1 MGRRRRD
8 TGLMGTIKTYYR
20 AYDLDRISANILEI
34 RDFNGKPA
42 VVLDETIFYPEGGG
56 QSADQGTINGL
67 ALSDVQEEG
76 DIVYHIFDTPFETP
90 PGTPVALDSGIPG
103 LRPGPAELR
112 LDMRRRRDFAVQHT
126 AQHLLSATVLRLC
139 GGPTVSM
146 HLGDGECTIDVDLPG
161 LGGLDAVEEAVQDI
175 IEADYPLIFHWC
187 PPENIEDFPLRKQ
200 PPKGEESLRVVEID
214 GYDYS
219 PCCGTHLRSTG
230 EIGILKILGAEKYK
244 GMTRVGFIAGRRVLS
259 AYGQL
264 RRSGETI
271 SKALK
276 VPLPEI
282 DRGVAALQ
290 ERFASLERTSFN
302 LREQTAQLEAERIL
316 REIDDQ
322 DRSVLDRS
330 SRNRA
335 AAVVRF
341 FGDRTMDD
349 ALRIGRALQ
358 KASSAVIVVAS
369 GADRKVAALCSRN
382 DLDLRP
388 LLRELVEA
396 HGGKGGGSPSFYQG
410 AFNAMADLEAFLAA
424 ARSRLA
430 AAAGGAL

>member
-1 MGRRRRD
+1 
-8 TGLMGTIKTYYR
+8 MGTIKTYYR
-20 AYDLDRISANILEI
+20 AYDLDRIGARILEI
-34 RDFNGKPA
+34 RDFRGKPA

-56 QSADQGTINGL
+56 QSADRGTINGI
-67 ALSDVQEEG
+67 ALSDVQEEDG
-76 DIVYHIFDTPFETP
+76 VVYHILDTSPDTP
-90 PGTPVALDSGIPG
+90 PGAPEALAGGIPG
-103 LRPGPAELR
+103 LRLGPAELR

-126 AQHLLSATVLRLC
+126 AQHLLSATILRLC

-146 HLGDGECTIDVDLPG
+146 HLGDGECTIDVDLPDLAG
-161 LGGLDAVEEAVQDI
+161 MRLDAVEEAVQDI
-175 IEADYPLIFHWC
+175 IEADYPLVFHWC

-200 PPKGEESLRVVEID
+200 PPAGEESLRVVEID

-264 RRSGETI
+264 RRSGEAV
-271 SKALK
+271 SKGLK
-276 VPLPEI
+276 VPLGEI

-290 ERFASLERTSFN
+290 ERFASLERTAIY
-302 LREQTAQLEAERIL
+302 LREQVAQLEAERIL
-316 REIDDQ
+316 REIADQ
-322 DRSVLDRS
+322 DRSVMDRS
-330 SRNRA
+330 SQNRA

-358 KASSAVIVVAS
+358 KAGGAVILVAS

-424 ARSRLA
+424 ARLRLA
-430 AAAGGAL
+430 ESAGGAP